1 MTFFELVKQCLQK
14 EAVRTE
20 PDKQFT
26 IQKVLKE
33 FNKNGKAKCD
43 NNDQIYRNSPCIEN
57 PKGV

>member
-1 MTFFELVKQCLQK
+1 MTFFELVNQCLRK

-33 FNKNGKAKCD
+33 YSEKWKSK
-43 NNDQIYRNSPCIEN
+43 
-57 PKGV
+57 